1 MSLKDLGYKIYKQF
15 GVHDV
20 LWIQSV
26 NDSLKT
32 KFLSTEELSINLYTM
47 AHQRQVA
54 AYKGIRWQI
63 EVRYASQSSIWSFNK
78 MKKKIYDS
86 SLYKPGFANNLERL
100 WRGVNDINTQIVVDI
115 AIYFQLLSESF
126 QLNQSFTLF

>member
-1 MSLKDLGYKIYKQF
+1 MGYKIYKQF

-47 AHQRQVA
+47 AHQRLVA

-63 EVRYASQSSIWSFNK
+63 EVRYASQSSNWSFNK
-78 MKKKIYDS
+78 MKKQFYYS
-86 SLYKPGFANNLERL
+86 SIYKPGFANNL
-100 WRGVNDINTQIVVDI
+100 
-115 AIYFQLLSESF
+115 
-126 QLNQSFTLF
+126 